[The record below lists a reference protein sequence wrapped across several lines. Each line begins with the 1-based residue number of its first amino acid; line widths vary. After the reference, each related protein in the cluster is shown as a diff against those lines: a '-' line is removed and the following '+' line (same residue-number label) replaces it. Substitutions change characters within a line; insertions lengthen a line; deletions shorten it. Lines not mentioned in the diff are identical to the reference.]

1 MRGLMTDNQ
10 GPLQGPIGFDRY
22 FQRIVLSP
30 WLDIRKV
37 ALSPHTQQIKDGE
50 ISVH

>member
-22 FQRIVLSP
+22 FQRIVLSL